1 MNAVA
6 LRIKKIR
13 SNIGLTQEQ
22 MADKINLSVKAWQ
35 KIENGITRLD
45 LERLNQIAEILD
57 TSLVDLINADE
68 SIYVHQEN
76 ENNGSIYNKEVTIQQ
91 STSDEERELYK
102 KVIEEKEKYIANLE
116 KTIADKDSTIEF
128 LKGLLKKD

>member
-45 LERLNQIAEILD
+45 LERLNQIAEILE

-68 SIYVHQEN
+68 GIYVHQEIDKN
-76 ENNGSIYNKEVTIQQ
+76 ENIYNKEVNYHNNI
-91 STSDEERELYK
+91 SDEERELYK
-102 KVIEEKEKYIANLE
+102 KIIADKE
-116 KTIADKDSTIEF
+116 KTIADKDKEIEF
-128 LKGLLKKD
+128 LKDLLKKS

>member
-57 TSLVDLINADE
+57 TSLIDLINADE
-68 SIYVHQEN
+68 GIYVHKIKHN
-76 ENNGSIYNKEVTIQQ
+76 EGGINSREINIHQNA
-91 STSDEERELYK
+91 SDEERELYK
-102 KVIEEKEKYIANLE
+102 KIIADKE
-116 KTIADKDSTIEF
+116 KTIADKDKEIEF
-128 LKGLLKKD
+128 LKDLLKKS